1 MLLLRHHPSP
11 GKALTLVVGT
21 RSPPDASCVVLFF
34 DSCFAVDDDADDDG
48 KYGVCMSM
56 LMNSTLLLVRLRV
69 PVPSTRLPEN
79 VCECLNGERE
89 REETR
94 GEGEG
99 GKRRDEK
106 NEVPSSVKM
115 LTQTEMHEHSRS
127 CTRAAAKDA

>member
-21 RSPPDASCVVLFF
+21 RSPPDASCVVLLF
-34 DSCFAVDDDADDDG
+34 DACFAVDDDDDDDG

-79 VCECLNGERE
+79 VCECLNGGERE
-89 REETR
+89 RRRGEREKEAKEETR
-94 GEGEG
+94 RTRFH
-99 GKRRDEK
+99 RRLK
-106 NEVPSSVKM
+106 
-115 LTQTEMHEHSRS
+115 
-127 CTRAAAKDA
+127 C